1 MAHRLRRSAISLLGL
16 NLLHAAQCLG
26 TRTSSSVR
34 VCRTSS
40 AGICWW
46 STAGVTNSR
55 MFGGA
60 LMLINPKRQRF
71 IEEYLVD
78 CNATQAAIRAGY
90 SEKTA
95 EVQGSQLLSML
106 KVEIDA
112 RLAKNKEEL
121 AARSTITKERVV
133 REIARLGLV
142 DPGQFFDP
150 HGNPIEV
157 CQLPAGARRALAG
170 FEFYEDFEGKGESRK
185 AVGYRS
191 EE

>member
-1 MAHRLRRSAISLLGL
+1 
-16 NLLHAAQCLG
+16 
-26 TRTSSSVR
+26 
-34 VCRTSS
+34 
-40 AGICWW
+40 
-46 STAGVTNSR
+46 
-55 MFGGA
+55 
-60 LMLINPKRQRF
+60 MLINPKRQRF

-112 RLAKNKEEL
+112 RLAKDKEEL
-121 AARSTITKERVV
+121 AARSMITKERVV
-133 REIARLGLV
+133 REIARLALV

-185 AVGYRS
+185 AVGYTRKFRWHDKIRAL
-191 EE
+191 ELLAKKLGYYVEKKTLDGVFTLEQLVDALDKADETHG

>member
-1 MAHRLRRSAISLLGL
+1 
-16 NLLHAAQCLG
+16 
-26 TRTSSSVR
+26 
-34 VCRTSS
+34 
-40 AGICWW
+40 
-46 STAGVTNSR
+46 
-55 MFGGA
+55 
-60 LMLINPKRQRF
+60 MLINPKRQRF

-133 REIARLGLV
+133 REIARLALV

-150 HGNPIEV
+150 HGSPIEV

-185 AVGYRS
+185 AWAIRESFDGMTRS
-191 EE
+191 EPLNCSRKCSGITWRKRHWRACSPWSSWWMR

>member
-1 MAHRLRRSAISLLGL
+1 
-16 NLLHAAQCLG
+16 
-26 TRTSSSVR
+26 
-34 VCRTSS
+34 
-40 AGICWW
+40 
-46 STAGVTNSR
+46 
-55 MFGGA
+55 MF
-60 LMLINPKRQRF
+60 INPKRQRF

-121 AARSTITKERVV
+121 AARLTVTKERWL
-133 REIARLGLV
+133 REIARLALV
-142 DPGQFFDP
+142 DPGRFFDT

-157 CQLPAGARRALAG
+157 CDLPAGARRALAG
-170 FEFYEDFEGKGESRK
+170 FECYEDFEGKGESRK
-185 AVGYRS
+185 AVGYTRKFKWHDKIRAL
-191 EE
+191 ELLGKALGYYVEKKKLEGVFTLEQLVDALDKADETHG